1 LAHKKELDQLRRIAS
16 LHNLRL
22 RSAEASLRSA
32 QTELDSLLAT
42 IQADQQK
49 YAQTS
54 PHPLSTPNPNAAV
67 QANQVQRL
75 ADLHSHEARLL
86 TAELSLAE
94 CEAKSTDDPK
104 RDAEIQTATNHWT
117 QTLAATQK
125 ARASAQLPASENYQP
140 LTRTYPNVS
149 TGRRK
154 ALAQWITHPNN
165 PLTARVAVNH
175 IWMRHFHKPLVPSVF
190 DFGRSS
196 PSPKQLHLLN
206 WLASEL
212 IQSNWSMKKIHYLI
226 VTSQA
231 FQRSS
236 ASLNPAA
243 LQIDPEND
251 LYWRMNTGRMEAEV
265 IRDSL
270 LHIAD
275 SLDRQLGGQELENNT
290 SFTTFRR
297 SLYYCC
303 QPEEDGKSPIGQLFD
318 GPDPADCYR
327 RTRTIIPQQALTL
340 TNSPLVHNVADLLH
354 NKIQNQLP
362 KNDQPANYVRL
373 AFQSI
378 LGRPPNHDELIH
390 CIHFLAQTN
399 SSASE
404 LTPTTAET
412 STRYPSLL
420 RVLFNHNDF
429 ITIR

>member
-1 LAHKKELDQLRRIAS
+1 
-16 LHNLRL
+16 
-22 RSAEASLRSA
+22 
-32 QTELDSLLAT
+32 
-42 IQADQQK
+42 
-49 YAQTS
+49 
-54 PHPLSTPNPNAAV
+54 
-67 QANQVQRL
+67 
-75 ADLHSHEARLL
+75 
-86 TAELSLAE
+86 
-94 CEAKSTDDPK
+94 
-104 RDAEIQTATNHWT
+104 
-117 QTLAATQK
+117 
-125 ARASAQLPASENYQP
+125 
-140 LTRTYPNVS
+140 
-149 TGRRK
+149 
-154 ALAQWITHPNN
+154 
-165 PLTARVAVNH
+165 
-175 IWMRHFHKPLVPSVF
+175 MRHFHKPLVPSVF

-404 LTPTTAET
+404 PTPTTAET